1 MTRFYK
7 ITKKQQREA
16 ELSFVKTGLYYYTFL
31 QRKWWN
37 PVRLF
42 RGDWK
47 PRNQSVYY

>member
-31 QRKWWN
+31 H
-37 PVRLF
+37 
-42 RGDWK
+42 WK
-47 PRNQSVYY
+47 PMVKNYIYGDAEVIK